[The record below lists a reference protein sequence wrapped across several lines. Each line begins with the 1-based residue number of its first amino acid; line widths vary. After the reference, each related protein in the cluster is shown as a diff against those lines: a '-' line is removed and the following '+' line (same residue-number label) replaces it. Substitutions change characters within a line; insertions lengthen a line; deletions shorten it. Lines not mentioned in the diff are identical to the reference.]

1 MEIATN
7 SNLIKES
14 KQLHLSTQ
22 SDAGRLINGEK
33 RSCIEYYV
41 PNFIIHDDSVEYI
54 QYSVQSA
61 IIPVSFYTIND
72 NHNTLVITK
81 NSITNTYVF
90 PNGNYNATLF
100 ITAFLALVG
109 DNYGITLDSA
119 TSKFTI
125 THTTNN
131 FTLGAATTID
141 YIMGFSGNITSSS
154 LTLTMP
160 RVCNF
165 LSLPRINMRCGL
177 LSNGVVSSLTTK
189 LIDNDVILSVPNNA
203 VPNGQ
208 IVYTDGN
215 NSVNIFR
222 GDKLDTFTLCLT
234 DDEGDYIDF
243 NGVSSYFTLQFDI
256 FRRYLTKPDKFNN
269 IVNKVNSIL

>member
-7 SNLIKES
+7 GNLIKES

-72 NHNTLVITK
+72 NHNSLVVTV
-81 NSITNTYVF
+81 SSVTTTYTF

-100 ITAFLALVG
+100 IAQFKTLLGATF
-109 DNYGITLDSA
+109 DITLDSA

-125 THTTNN
+125 TNTTNN

-141 YIMGFSGNITSSS
+141 YIMGFSGNLTSSS
-154 LTLTMP
+154 LSLTMP

-177 LSNGVVSSLTTK
+177 LASGLVASLTTT
-189 LIDNDVILSVPNNA
+189 LIDNDIILSVPNNT

-256 FRRYLTKPDKFNN
+256 FRRYLRKPDKFNN

>member
-22 SDAGRLINGEK
+22 ADAGRLLNGEK

-41 PNFIIHDDSVEYI
+41 PNFINHDDSVEYI

-72 NHNTLVITK
+72 NHNRLDVSV
-81 NSITNTYVF
+81 NSVTTTYTF

-100 ITAFLALVG
+100 IAQFKTLLGATF
-109 DNYGITLDSA
+109 NITLDSA

-125 THTTNN
+125 TNTTNE
-131 FTLGAATTID
+131 FTLGEDTTID

-165 LSLPRINMRCGL
+165 LSLPRINMRCGI
-177 LSNGVVSSLTTK
+177 LSNGVVASLTTT

-243 NGVSSYFTLQFDI
+243 NGVSSYFTFQFDI
-256 FRRYLTKPDKFNN
+256 FRRYLKKPDRFSN
-269 IVNKVNSIL
+269 IVNKVNAIL

>member
-7 SNLIKES
+7 NNLIKES

-22 SDAGRLINGEK
+22 ASSGNLKNGEK

-41 PNFIIHDDSVEYI
+41 PNFIQHDDSIEYI

-72 NHNTLVITK
+72 NHNSLVVTV
-81 NSITNTYVF
+81 SSVTTTYTF

-100 ITAFLALVG
+100 IAQFKTLLGATF
-109 DNYGITLDSA
+109 NITLDSA

-125 THTTNN
+125 TNTTNN

-141 YIMGFSGNITSSS
+141 YILGFSGDITSSA

-165 LSLPRINMRCGL
+165 LSLPRINIRCGYL
-177 LSNGVVSSLTTK
+177 ANGVVSSNSTST
-189 LIDNDVILSVPNNA
+189 IDNDVILSVPNNA

-222 GDKLDTFTLCLT
+222 GDKLDTFLVCFT
-234 DDEGDYIDF
+234 DDEGLYIDF

-256 FRRYLTKPDKFNN
+256 FRRYLMKPDRFSN
-269 IVNKVNSIL
+269 IVNKVNAIL

>member
-7 SNLIKES
+7 GNLIKES

-22 SDAGRLINGEK
+22 SEAGRLINGEK

-41 PNFIIHDDSVEYI
+41 PNFIIHDDSIEYI

-72 NHNTLVITK
+72 NHNRLVVTV
-81 NSITNTYVF
+81 SSVTTTHTF

-100 ITAFLALVG
+100 IAQFKTLLGATF
-109 DNYGITLDSA
+109 NITLDSA

-125 THTTNN
+125 TNTTDN

-141 YIMGFSGNITSSS
+141 YILGFSGNVTSSS
-154 LTLTMP
+154 LSLTMP

-165 LSLPRINMRCGL
+165 LSLPRINIRCGL
-177 LSNGVVSSLTTK
+177 LSSGVVASLTTT
-189 LIDNDVILSVPNNA
+189 LIDNDIILSVPNNT

-222 GDKLDTFTLCLT
+222 GDKLDTFILGFT

-243 NGVSSYFTLQFDI
+243 NGVSSYLTLQFDI
-256 FRRYLTKPDKFNN
+256 FRRYLRKPDKFSN

>member
-72 NHNTLVITK
+72 NHNSLVVTV
-81 NSITNTYVF
+81 SSVTTTYTF

-100 ITAFLALVG
+100 IAQFKTLLGANF
-109 DNYGITLDSA
+109 DITLDSA

-125 THTTNN
+125 TNTTNN

-141 YIMGFSGNITSSS
+141 YIMGFSGNLTSSS
-154 LTLTMP
+154 KSLTMP